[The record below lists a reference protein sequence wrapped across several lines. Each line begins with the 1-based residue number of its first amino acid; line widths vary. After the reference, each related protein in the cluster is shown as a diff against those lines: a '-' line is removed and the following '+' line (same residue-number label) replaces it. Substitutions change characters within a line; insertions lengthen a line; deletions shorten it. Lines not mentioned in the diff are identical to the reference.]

1 MTKAGSFLCGFLLAS
16 ACAAAAWWYLA
27 EPARRDA
34 LAQKAAAESAARRSR
49 HDEQSA
55 QQWAES
61 EHRRKLELEQEVE
74 TLKRTLS
81 AQPPRARR
89 QHNMGGQGG
98 AQPEEG
104 ELPPEQWDRQRINNE
119 IMLVATAPQRLF
131 ESPRYALITRALKA
145 HLDDSVMLL
154 TNVMSSEL
162 PIEMKSVCALLFGAL
177 GDPRG
182 VKPLL
187 DARAATDDPEL
198 RRYTLRGLANLP
210 GDEQLPVMLEVWADP
225 AADELSR
232 KLAIHGLARRRHEIA
247 FAVAESKAEGIPPGV
262 RLQALQTLH
271 AQARLGEWKDATM
284 LPVFGKALLS
294 ADGDRQQ
301 KISLLAL
308 EGFWSKDSL
317 AYLDAFAEAAGT
329 SELAVR
335 ARKAA
340 DAIRAGTPRPEGA
353 GTPPQKSMS
362 PVDAEPPESSSRQAE
377 PPGQPAEQRSE
388 PTAPK

>member
-1 MTKAGSFLCGFLLAS
+1 MTKAGSFLCGFLIAA
-16 ACAAAAWWYLA
+16 ACAGAAWWYVA
-27 EPARRDA
+27 EPARREA
-34 LAQKAAAESAARRSR
+34 LAQKATAENAARRAR

-74 TLKRTLS
+74 TLKRTMS
-81 AQPPRARR
+81 AQPPRART
-89 QHNMGGQGG
+89 QAMNGHGN
-98 AQPEEG
+98 AQNAAG
-104 ELPPEQWDRQRINNE
+104 DLPPEQWDRQRINNE

-131 ESPRYALITRALKA
+131 DSPRYSLITRALKA

-198 RRYTLRGLANLP
+198 RRFTLRGLANLP
-210 GDEQLPVMLEVWADP
+210 GDEQLPVLLEAWADP

-247 FAVAESKAEGIPPGV
+247 FRIAENKTEGVPPGV

-271 AQARLGEWKDATM
+271 AQARAGEWKDASM
-284 LPVFGKALLS
+284 LPTFGKALLS

-317 AYLDAFAEAAGT
+317 AYLDEFCEAAGT

-340 DAIRAGTPRPEGA
+340 DGIRSGAPRPEGA
-353 GTPPQKSMS
+353 GIPPKSMS
-362 PVDAEPPESSSRQAE
+362 PVDAEPSESSGTQMQPPGAEDKSE
-377 PPGQPAEQRSE
+377 PPSA
-388 PTAPK
+388 K